1 MPIKTSPLICR
12 DLFGVPHLPKDVGE
26 SEAKGAADGAAHGVH
41 DDGLSLV
48 ALAERC
54 GASLRVLGRCG
65 GDLRGEHVVAERALA
80 ERTWMMCGVGEEGG
94 VRRTTVDS
102 ELTAITGQRRS

>member
-1 MPIKTSPLICR
+1 MTKAACGVGGKGRSFVPIKTSPLICR

-26 SEAKGAADGAAHGVH
+26 SEAEGAADGASHGVH
-41 DDGLSLV
+41 DDSLPLV

-54 GASLRVLGRCG
+54 GAPLCVGHCG

-80 ERTWMMCGVGEEGG
+80 ERTWKGE
-94 VRRTTVDS
+94 RR
-102 ELTAITGQRRS
+102 E